1 MEHFSEQAWAD
12 FVRAINKSETNTD
25 IESHLARGCSDC
37 KAAFNI
43 WDQVRT
49 TIANE
54 KTYVPPDNALR
65 MVKQEFAARYSPE
78 QPPSVVASLLFD
90 TFAQPLPTGV
100 RSGAAVAR
108 QLVYEAEGLTV
119 DLRLDPRPQSNK
131 ICVVGQVLD
140 RGVPRVSPSGA
151 SIMIWT
157 EKGQPILQVSANES
171 GEFQLEF
178 DAQDDLR
185 LSIDVAGR
193 KTIRIPLA
201 NLGPSNVAG

>member
-1 MEHFSEQAWAD
+1 MEHLSEQAWAD
-12 FVRAINKSETNTD
+12 FVRGINKSETNTD
-25 IESHLARGCSDC
+25 IESHLASGCSDC

-43 WDQVRT
+43 WNQVRT

-54 KTYVPPDNALR
+54 KTYMPPDNALR
-65 MVKQEFAARYSPE
+65 MVKQEFAARYPPE
-78 QPPSVVASLLFD
+78 QRPSVLANLLFD

-119 DLRLDPRPQSNK
+119 DLRVDPQPQSNK

-140 RGVPRVSPSGA
+140 KGVPRVSPSGA

-178 DAQDDLR
+178 EVQENLR
-185 LSIDVAGR
+185 LSIDVADR